1 MVEEF
6 NKVLKTSSKECIQ
19 NAVQQGNGCGHSAL
33 VVVIPRAHFITSIQT
48 KLDTSKLGG
57 VRTSKDDIIESH
69 KKQGHMTCM
78 HVSV

>member
-6 NKVLKTSSKECIQ
+6 NKALKTSLKECIQ

-48 KLDTSKLGG
+48 KANWE
-57 VRTSKDDIIESH
+57 V
-69 KKQGHMTCM
+69 
-78 HVSV
+78 